1 MDCPGELAV
10 GNDKILGINTLAKL
24 TLNEVEISYG
34 SPKRI
39 FFLIKPLGKFPKF
52 LSGKTVCQGLYS
64 PQHYKIILS
73 HDLWHSA
80 ISLAFQSILIFPP
93 IFLLVGVC

>member
-1 MDCPGELAV
+1 MGSFDCPGELAV
-10 GNDKILGINTLAKL
+10 GSDKILGINTLAKL

-64 PQHYKIILS
+64 PQHYKIIFF
-73 HDLWHSA
+73 
-80 ISLAFQSILIFPP
+80 IT
-93 IFLLVGVC
+93 

>member
-1 MDCPGELAV
+1 MGSFDCPGELIV
-10 GNDKILGINTLAKL
+10 GNYKILGINTLAKL

-39 FFLIKPLGKFPKF
+39 FIFIKPLGKFPKF

-64 PQHYKIILS
+64 PQHHKIIFF
-73 HDLWHSA
+73 
-80 ISLAFQSILIFPP
+80 IT
-93 IFLLVGVC
+93 